1 MIDATLSTHIF
12 ERITGF
18 RAWLEEQRYAKT
30 TVITYC
36 DLVERF
42 LFFLT
47 KYGVTQIDEEWVR
60 RFNYA
65 YILTNN
71 YSISYQNQ
79 CISGIK
85 KYMEYR
91 GRPMV
96 LTDFERPD
104 KPKKLPE
111 ILSKTEV
118 KQLLDSVKNTKHRVL
133 LTLLYSSGLRIGE
146 ALSMVPSDIDS
157 DRMLIFVR
165 GAKGKKDRYVLL
177 SERFLV
183 ELRLYYTH
191 YKPKQYLFEG
201 QRGGPYSA
209 SSARQI
215 LKRAVQLT
223 GIRKHVKLHT
233 LRHSF
238 ATHLLENG
246 TDLRYIQQLLG
257 HHSPKTTMIYTHV
270 STRSLQNIKN
280 PFDDL

>member
-1 MIDATLSTHIF
+1 MIDATLSTHILS
-12 ERITGF
+12 RITGY

-30 TVITYC
+30 TVVTYC
-36 DLVERF
+36 DIVERF
-42 LFFLT
+42 LFFLA
-47 KYGVTQIDEEWVR
+47 KYGITYIDEDWVR
-60 RFNYA
+60 RFNHA
-65 YILTNN
+65 YILSNK

-91 GRPMV
+91 GKPMV
-96 LTDFERPD
+96 LNDYERPD
-104 KPKKLPE
+104 KPRKLPE

-118 KQLLDSVKNTKHRVL
+118 KQLLDSVKNLKHRVL

-146 ALSMVPSDIDS
+146 ALAMKPTDIDS
-157 DRMLIFVR
+157 DRMLIFIK

-177 SERFLV
+177 SDRFLV
-183 ELRLYYTH
+183 ELRQYYTY
-191 YKPKQYLFEG
+191 YKPKNYLFEG
-201 QRGGPYSA
+201 QRGGVYSA
-209 SSARQI
+209 NSARQI
-215 LKRAVQLT
+215 LKRAVKAA
-223 GIRKHVKLHT
+223 GITKHVKLHT